1 MILVYLTA
9 ISLLGQVDPEADR
22 LLRPTLVKL
31 DYADRPV
38 ADVVRS
44 LAERTGV
51 PMVLLP
57 DEPAASWRKKRISLA
72 APGPVPFWEAVNRLE
87 PTAGLILDELG
98 ARELRLWSD
107 RGTLGPVS
115 VSYDRVF
122 RCRPA
127 SVNDERELIYGEPG
141 FQLHSSFRRVPGGRK
156 ARGPGSQW
164 ERFFVQI
171 EVMSEPRPIT
181 SLEPAGP
188 PRIIEAVNDRGRSL
202 ILEPDPKAF
211 EYPKKYYDRNWYAGF
226 DANLYLKT
234 PDPAARS
241 IRRLKGAVPL
251 VMWGRREQVLTV
263 PLVHSEGRTFR
274 GSGVSLKVL
283 KWTTDGPAPSLDLE
297 LRNDGPV
304 PAGGQAE
311 PALRYV
317 SGPRGPTIRR
327 AVRAARCGRPALPID
342 YRSTEF
348 NPTVTRATIR
358 LKPGRPGGP
367 PERLRFHG
375 LVRSRPKSASS
386 SRTSRCLERARRPAR
401 EIPAK
406 RTPS

>member
-9 ISLLGQVDPEADR
+9 ILLLGQVDPEADR
-22 LLRPTLVKL
+22 LLRPTLVRL

-57 DEPAASWRKKRISLA
+57 DEPAASWRKKRISLT
-72 APGPVPFWEAVNRLE
+72 APGPVPFWEAVDRLE

-141 FQLHSSFRRVPGGRK
+141 FQLHSSFRRMPGGRD
-156 ARGPGSQW
+156 ARGPVSQW

-188 PRIIEAVNDRGRSL
+188 PRIVEAVDDRGRSL
-202 ILEPDPKAF
+202 ILEPDAKAF
-211 EYPKKYYDRNWYAGF
+211 EYPKKFYDRNWYAGF
-226 DANLYLKT
+226 DANLYLKS

-263 PLVHSEGRTFR
+263 PLGDSEGRTFK

-283 KWTTDGPAPSLDLE
+283 KRTTDGPAPSLDLE

-304 PAGGQAE
+304 PLEDNRNLLFDTYPGLVVRRSDEQFELLDAAG
-311 PALRYV
+311 
-317 SGPRGPTIRR
+317 RR
-327 AVRAARCGRPALPID
+327 LPID
-342 YRSTEF
+342 YRSTEV

-358 LKPGRPGGP
+358 LKPGLPVGP

-375 LVRSRPKSASS
+375 LVRIETEVRFEFAD
-386 SRTSRCLERARRPAR
+386 
-401 EIPAK
+401 IPL
-406 RTPS
+406 P

>member
-1 MILVYLTA
+1 MA

-44 LAERTGV
+44 LAERSGV
-51 PMVLLP
+51 PMVLFP
-57 DEPAASWRKKRISLA
+57 DEPAAGWRKKRMSLA
-72 APGPVPFWEAVNRLE
+72 APGPVPFWEAIQRLE

-98 ARELRLWSD
+98 VRELRLWSD
-107 RGTLGPVS
+107 RGMRGPVS
-115 VSYDRVF
+115 VSYDRAF

-127 SVNDERELIYGEPG
+127 SVNGEARMDLRGTGLSTPLQLPTGAWRARGQGTGVAVGAVLRADRGDERAAPDHFARAGRARRG
-141 FQLHSSFRRVPGGRK
+141 SSRPSTTGAGR
-156 ARGPGSQW
+156 
-164 ERFFVQI
+164 
-171 EVMSEPRPIT
+171 
-181 SLEPAGP
+181 
-188 PRIIEAVNDRGRSL
+188 L
-202 ILEPDPKAF
+202 ILEPDAKAF

-234 PDPAARS
+234 PDSAARS

-251 VMWGRREQVLTV
+251 VMWGRREQVLMV
-263 PLVHSEGRTFR
+263 PLVDSEGRTFR

-304 PAGGQAE
+304 PPEDRRNPLFDTYPGIVVRRSDEQFELLDAAG
-311 PALRYV
+311 
-317 SGPRGPTIRR
+317 RR
-327 AVRAARCGRPALPID
+327 LPID
-342 YRSTEF
+342 YRSTEV

-375 LVRSRPKSASS
+375 LVRIETEVRFEFAD
-386 SRTSRCLERARRPAR
+386 
-401 EIPAK
+401 IPL
-406 RTPS
+406 P

>member
-1 MILVYLTA
+1 M
-9 ISLLGQVDPEADR
+9 
-22 LLRPTLVKL
+22 
-31 DYADRPV
+31 
-38 ADVVRS
+38 
-44 LAERTGV
+44 
-51 PMVLLP
+51 
-57 DEPAASWRKKRISLA
+57 
-72 APGPVPFWEAVNRLE
+72 
-87 PTAGLILDELG
+87 
-98 ARELRLWSD
+98 
-107 RGTLGPVS
+107 
-115 VSYDRVF
+115 
-122 RCRPA
+122 
-127 SVNDERELIYGEPG
+127 
-141 FQLHSSFRRVPGGRK
+141 
-156 ARGPGSQW
+156 
-164 ERFFVQI
+164 QI

-202 ILEPDPKAF
+202 ILEPDAKAF

-263 PLVHSEGRTFR
+263 PLVDSEGRTFR

-283 KWTTDGPAPSLDLE
+283 KRTTDGPAPSLDLE

-304 PAGGQAE
+304 PAEDKRNLLFDTYPG
-311 PALRYV
+311 LV
-317 SGPRGPTIRR
+317 VRR
-327 AVRAARCGRPALPID
+327 SDEQFELLDAAGRRLPID

-375 LVRSRPKSASS
+375 LVRIETEVRFEFAD
-386 SRTSRCLERARRPAR
+386 
-401 EIPAK
+401 IPL
-406 RTPS
+406 P